1 MIEDCT
7 IEAVKVVRMFGEIL
21 LPQDMSQQ
29 GITPQGMAPQ
39 GMAPRGITYGRELIS
54 QLFSF

>member
-21 LPQDMSQQ
+21 LPQD
-29 GITPQGMAPQ
+29 TAPQGMAPQ
-39 GMAPRGITYGRELIS
+39 GIVPRGMTYGGELIS